1 MHIDIRF
8 HEIRELIDDKNGVI
22 KYCPTEEQIT
32 YIFTKPLTIELFY
45 KLKKMLGM
53 TNLEAWFK
61 GGNVKQLSQ
70 TKKKIH
76 VIP

>member
-8 HEIRELIDDKNGVI
+8 HKIRELIDGKKGVI

-45 KLKKMLGM
+45 KLKKMLGI
-53 TNLEAWFK
+53 TNLEAYLREAML
-61 GGNVKQLSQ
+61 NN
-70 TKKKIH
+70 
-76 VIP
+76 